1 MYTRQVGMIELK
13 TLRSWL
19 ISYKRVSL
27 LMMELAVAFCCQT
40 DKKREREREHMDRDS
55 LTILVNTR

>member
-1 MYTRQVGMIELK
+1 MADLHHWTLNMYTRQVGMIELK

-40 DKKREREREHMDRDS
+40 DKKREREGAYG
-55 LTILVNTR
+55 